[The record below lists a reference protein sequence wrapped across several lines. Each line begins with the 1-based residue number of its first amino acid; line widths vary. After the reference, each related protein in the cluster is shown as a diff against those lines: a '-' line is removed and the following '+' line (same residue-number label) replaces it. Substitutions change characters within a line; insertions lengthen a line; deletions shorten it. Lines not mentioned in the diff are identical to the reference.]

1 MRFLYFIVEAP
12 GSYLISQ
19 KINCLLL
26 GTWRAYMNVC
36 LLLVHRNCPVRLL
49 FCRSKAAKYCQRN
62 AHNVRGRVKMEGG
75 ENPGFLLTVTH
86 YSNFVARR
94 QTLKAFALGLNL
106 GQPID
111 KSKRLRSTSSSQK
124 DPGLHNE
131 DLDPAE
137 TQQTLPRGQCAVG
150 PGVVGEMGAR
160 HTVVRPCV
168 WQRGRQTRPT

>member
-1 MRFLYFIVEAP
+1 
-12 GSYLISQ
+12 
-19 KINCLLL
+19 
-26 GTWRAYMNVC
+26 
-36 LLLVHRNCPVRLL
+36 
-49 FCRSKAAKYCQRN
+49 
-62 AHNVRGRVKMEGG
+62 MEGG

-111 KSKRLRSTSSSQK
+111 KSERLRSNSSSQK

-131 DLDPAE
+131 DLDTAE

-150 PGVVGEMGAR
+150 PGDCRGDGDRHNVV
-160 HTVVRPCV
+160 HPCV
-168 WQRGRQTRPT
+168 WHRGRQTRPT